1 MAETEEAKLSNQIA
15 EEAKGE
21 VSVASSDSTNPE
33 GLLKQA
39 QAQDELTR
47 LQLRQV
53 ADLIPAFRIMFQ
65 EQLREVDKRIQA
77 LNQILSQAQKLHA
90 IMIQDAEAEL
100 EILKT
105 FQSEIVVL
113 DKVESAGTLA
123 AAQPNPP
130 KKGRS

>member
-65 EQLREVDKRIQA
+65 EQLREVDRRIQA

-90 IMIQDAEAEL
+90 IMSQDAEAEL